1 MKILEA
7 KNIVLRKIKQNW
19 MDSTPNG
26 NNRKRIMNLKT
37 DQQTFFF
44 YMKKKENIVEK
55 YVQSLRELWYNIMQL
70 YICISKLPEIEKE
83 MIAIEKI
90 KKN

>member
-26 NNRKRIMNLKT
+26 NNRKRLMNLKT

-44 YMKKKENIVEK
+44 I
-55 YVQSLRELWYNIMQL
+55 
-70 YICISKLPEIEKE
+70 
-83 MIAIEKI
+83 
-90 KKN
+90 